1 MLQFIIFVLTK
12 PKKNNIIIGNKL
24 VLTNLL
30 RLLAF
35 SKEVSPERYFFGTQ
49 LAITNST
56 FMEEYL

>member
-1 MLQFIIFVLTK
+1 MSQ
-12 PKKNNIIIGNKL
+12 
-24 VLTNLL
+24 
-30 RLLAF
+30 LLAF